1 MIWGCLRCA
10 VQWRHERPAP
20 LDFAMTLPPTDT
32 STLIPAADRAPD
44 AITPE
49 TGPLTE
55 IEHAAVDTGIARA
68 AGIVSLGN
76 VLSSI
81 LGLVREIVK
90 SHLFG
95 ASGAVSAYNVAAI
108 LPSQL
113 YDLLVGGLV
122 NSALVP
128 MFSEVAARKGKA
140 ELWRLLSL
148 LLSLAVV
155 FLSIAI
161 LAIEVLAPLVARLM
175 AGGFDEPLLQT
186 TTDLLRITIPAVLF
200 LSLSGVLSGLLYAL
214 KRFAFPAFAS
224 PLYNASMIVVA
235 VLLAAQF
242 GIAAM
247 ALGLLVGS
255 ILQVAFQIPALRG
268 AHIRWHFDLRDPV
281 LRQLVRLYIPVAGGV
296 IIGQIAILIS
306 LNLASR
312 TGASGIA
319 WMDYPTRLIQFP
331 LGLIVSAVSIAILP
345 SLSRHAADDSPIE
358 FRSTLGQGLRLVL
371 VLIIPSAIGMAVLAP
386 HIVQLLF
393 QHGAFTPVDTQAV
406 TIMLWLYLIGLIFAG
421 VDQPLVFAF
430 YARKDTLTPA
440 IVGLICNVG
449 LYLMAALLPAA
460 LSGRALQVYDLAI
473 ANSVQWTSHAFIMLW
488 LLRHRLGGLQGFG
501 LSRLLIKA
509 VIGSA
514 AMGAGAWATISLL
527 THLLGET
534 STVREA
540 VSVIGAAGIGCA
552 IYVGAMALMQVSE
565 ISSIGQIIKRR
576 IARV

>member
-1 MIWGCLRCA
+1 
-10 VQWRHERPAP
+10 
-20 LDFAMTLPPTDT
+20 
-32 STLIPAADRAPD
+32 
-44 AITPE
+44 
-49 TGPLTE
+49 
-55 IEHAAVDTGIARA
+55 
-68 AGIVSLGN
+68 
-76 VLSSI
+76 
-81 LGLVREIVK
+81 
-90 SHLFG
+90 
-95 ASGAVSAYNVAAI
+95 
-108 LPSQL
+108 
-113 YDLLVGGLV
+113 
-122 NSALVP
+122 
-128 MFSEVAARKGKA
+128 
-140 ELWRLLSL
+140 
-148 LLSLAVV
+148 
-155 FLSIAI
+155 
-161 LAIEVLAPLVARLM
+161 
-175 AGGFDEPLLQT
+175 
-186 TTDLLRITIPAVLF
+186 
-200 LSLSGVLSGLLYAL
+200 
-214 KRFAFPAFAS
+214 
-224 PLYNASMIVVA
+224 MIVVA

-255 ILQVAFQIPALRG
+255 ILQVAFQLPALRG
-268 AHIRWHFDLRDPV
+268 AHLRWKFDLRDPV

-345 SLSRHAADDSPIE
+345 SLSRHAADDSPVE
-358 FRSTLGQGLRLVL
+358 FRSTLAQGLRLVL

-386 HIVQLLF
+386 QIVQLLF

-430 YARKDTLTPA
+430 YARKNTLTPA

-449 LYLMAALLPAA
+449 LYLLAALLPAA
-460 LSGRALQVYDLAI
+460 LSGRSLQVYDLAI

-514 AMGAGAWATISLL
+514 AMGAGAWLMISLL
-527 THLLGET
+527 TQLLGET
-534 STVREA
+534 STVQQA
-540 VSVIGAAGIGCA
+540 VSVIGAAVVGFA
-552 IYVGAMALMQVSE
+552 IYIGAMALLRVSE
-565 ISSIGQIIKRR
+565 IRSIGQIIKRR